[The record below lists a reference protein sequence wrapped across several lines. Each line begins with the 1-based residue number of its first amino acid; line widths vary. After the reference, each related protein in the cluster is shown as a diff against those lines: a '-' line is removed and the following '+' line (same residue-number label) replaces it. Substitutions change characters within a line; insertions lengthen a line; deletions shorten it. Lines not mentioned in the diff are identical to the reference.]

1 MSIFSSL
8 RPYARRVGY
17 IACYWRTAVRQF
29 NKRVLRRDLE
39 ITLPTGL
46 RLNLPKE
53 SHYASVIW
61 VTQALTD
68 DGCEQLL
75 LRALRPEAEMIDV
88 GAHLGYY
95 SLWCSPRV
103 RRVHAFEPDPRNLEW
118 LETNARRAL
127 NVTIIRSAVS
137 DFTGTV
143 ALTQHASSAQT
154 HVTPPDEVNG
164 RNGPLLTVPC
174 TRLDDYWEALG
185 RPAICALKVDVEGH
199 EVAVFRG
206 AVELMKTCQPVWL
219 VEISRSNYRDA
230 EPLLTKLGFV
240 VLAALPNSNG
250 VALCRIEEIFE
261 TEVEFSMAFVVP
273 SRDAAAWVERGTQSP
288 YP

>member
-17 IACYWRTAVRQF
+17 FACYWRTAVRQF
-29 NKRVLRRDLE
+29 NKRVLRRDLD

-61 VTQALTD
+61 VTQALAD

-118 LETNARRAL
+118 LDTNARRTL

-154 HVTPPDEVNG
+154 HVTALHEAG
-164 RNGPLLTVPC
+164 GQIGPQLTVPC

-185 RPAICALKVDVEGH
+185 RPAVCALKVDVEGH

-219 VEISRSNYRDA
+219 VEISRHNYREA
-230 EPLLTKLGFV
+230 EPLLTKFGYA
-240 VLAALPNSNG
+240 VLAAVPNPTG
-250 VALCRIEEIFE
+250 VALRPIEEILE
-261 TEVEFSMAFVVP
+261 TEVEFSMAFIVP
-273 SRDAAAWVERGTQSP
+273 ARDAAAWVERGAESP
-288 YP
+288 SL